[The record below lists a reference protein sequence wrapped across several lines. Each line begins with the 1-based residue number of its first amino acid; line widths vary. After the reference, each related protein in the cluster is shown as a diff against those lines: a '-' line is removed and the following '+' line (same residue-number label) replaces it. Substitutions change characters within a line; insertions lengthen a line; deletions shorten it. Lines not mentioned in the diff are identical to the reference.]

1 MVFEPNGFDDRSINR
16 INEWK
21 KVFNMTVTQQEQ
33 DAIREAR
40 RQYHAEWRRKNPD
53 KIKAANDRY
62 WLKKAK
68 EYEQAR
74 HKEEEQP

>member
-1 MVFEPNGFDDRSINR
+1 
-16 INEWK
+16 
-21 KVFNMTVTQQEQ
+21 MTLSQHE
-33 DAIREAR
+33 REAIQKAR
-40 RQYHAEWRRKNPD
+40 REYKAEWRRKNPD

-74 HKEEEQP
+74 LSKEENHERNSDSGHAEYD

>member
-1 MVFEPNGFDDRSINR
+1 
-16 INEWK
+16 
-21 KVFNMTVTQQEQ
+21 MTLTQQEQ

>member
-1 MVFEPNGFDDRSINR
+1 
-16 INEWK
+16 
-21 KVFNMTVTQQEQ
+21 MTLSQHE
-33 DAIREAR
+33 REAIQKAR
-40 RQYHAEWRRKNPD
+40 REYKAEWRRKNPD

-74 HKEEEQP
+74 TLRNGENTNDTDTN